1 MTCPLCRR
9 FVPSGALRCPA
20 CGAGLAG
27 PAASAAGQRQ
37 RAAAAVVNRG
47 ARATTAAGTP
57 APLSSPGSQALPPRT
72 LLKDGRYQ
80 LGPVLGQGCFGITYR
95 AVDRRAAR
103 LVAIKEFFPEGSVRQ
118 GSTLLPP
125 ASLGPEGFVQ
135 ERAAF
140 IREASILARFRRPGI
155 VAVYEVFR
163 ENGTAYMVM
172 QYVAGKTLVQ
182 LLRERGGPLPVAD
195 AVRYVL
201 AVADALGTIHEQHV
215 LHRDVKPG
223 NIIVTPDDEAVL
235 IDFGAARSFDR
246 YQRTSVMTAIGTPG
260 YAPLEQWG
268 SSNRFGPASDVYA
281 LAATLYHLITGRMP
295 PVAADRA
302 LQETLIPPRDL
313 NPDVPPALSDA
324 VVAALA
330 VHMDARP
337 QSMAQ
342 FAHSLRQ
349 AYLPAAALQT
359 LPRPG
364 AQTASTPLP
373 MATNGARTGRLPSP
387 QRATPSAAQP
397 APPPARSIAQTAAD
411 ALATPTVP
419 PPETLQPDFVVR
431 EVAVLGRDL
440 VNATLALP
448 LFTCGVCLLTGAVPL
463 LAMTVA
469 LLPGAPGR
477 LGRRAL
483 RGSAVLGWRALKRS
497 VVWMAIFAYRCTIT
511 LPLVAMLV
519 VLDAC
524 ASTGTPAAQR
534 RFARR
539 RARYVQRLAARHGR
553 YGGFSS

>member
-1 MTCPLCRR
+1 MTCPLRRR
-9 FVPSGALRCPA
+9 FVPSGAVRCPA
-20 CGAGLAG
+20 CGAGFTG
-27 PAASAAGQRQ
+27 PAVSAAGQRQ
-37 RAAAAVVNRG
+37 RAAAAAVNRG
-47 ARATTAAGTP
+47 VRAATSAATSASP
-57 APLSSPGSQALPPRT
+57 SLPGSQALPPRT
-72 LLKDGRYQ
+72 LLNGGRYQ

-172 QYVAGKTLVQ
+172 QYVAGKTLAQ

-281 LAATLYHLITGRMP
+281 LAATLYHLLTGRMP
-295 PVAADRA
+295 PAAADRA

-342 FAHSLRQ
+342 LARSLRE
-349 AYLPAAALQT
+349 AYPSRGVQRAVVRPA
-359 LPRPG
+359 G
-364 AQTASTPLP
+364 QTASLP
-373 MATNGARTGRLPSP
+373 NAAANDARTGRLPAP
-387 QRATPSAAQP
+387 RGVVPSTAQP
-397 APPPARSIAQTAAD
+397 ASPMARSAVQPVPAAPATLATPPPA
-411 ALATPTVP
+411 AL
-419 PPETLQPDFVVR
+419 QHDFVT
-431 EVAVLGRDL
+431 ETIGALGRDL
-440 VNATLALP
+440 VNISLALP
-448 LFTCGVCLLTGAVPL
+448 LFACALTLLGGVVPTLAV
-463 LAMTVA
+463 TVA

-483 RGSAVLGWRALKRS
+483 RGSAVLGWRTLKRS
-497 VVWMAIFAYRCTIT
+497 VLWAAAFAYRCGVA
-511 LPLVAMLV
+511 LPVVAMLV
-519 VLDAC
+519 ALDAL
-524 ASTGTPAAQR
+524 AGAGTPAAQR
-534 RFARR
+534 RSARR
-539 RARYVQRLAARHGR
+539 RARYARRLAARGGR
-553 YGGFSS
+553 YGGSPP